1 VYIHK
6 KGENMIA
13 RDRYLKRLISLQK
26 NGRLKIITGIR
37 RCGKSYLLNE
47 IYRNYL
53 ISSGVDDK
61 HIIYIAF
68 DDNTNNN
75 LLNPLELDRYLR
87 NKIVDN
93 DMYYFLLDEVQRI
106 FTIINPIFTNGEI
119 ALCKDPFDERAYGF
133 QNVVNGLRM
142 IKNADVYI
150 TGSNSRF
157 LSKDIMTE
165 FRDRGDEV
173 YVQPLS
179 FKEIVDSFHPQ
190 NPIEALKEYMMYG
203 GLPLVLTL
211 NTDEAKKKYL
221 NDVFA
226 LTYYKDVEERNKIEK
241 KSELDTLVRIMASN
255 FGSLTNPQK
264 IEETFNSVEHS
275 SLSKN
280 TISKYLDYLED
291 AFIIKKAT
299 RYDIKGR
306 KEIGATYKYYFVD
319 LGLRNSRVN
328 FLHRDDGHVMENIV
342 YNELIRR
349 GYSVQVGVVT
359 IYEKDKNQKTV
370 RKNLE
375 TDFIASMG
383 DKYYYIQSA
392 YEIDSEAKLEQER
405 KSLINIDNSFK
416 KIIITMEV
424 GPVRRDE
431 HGIVYI
437 DMLKFLLNE
446 NSLDIF

>member
-1 VYIHK
+1 
-6 KGENMIA
+6 MIA

-87 NKIVDN
+87 NMIVDN

-119 ALCKDPFDERAYGF
+119 VLCKDPFDERAYGF

-190 NPIEALKEYMMYG
+190 NPIETLKEYMMYG

-211 NTDEAKKKYL
+211 DTDEAKKKYL

-275 SLSKN
+275 SLSKEAQRTN
-280 TISKYLDYLED
+280 
-291 AFIIKKAT
+291 IILS
-299 RYDIKGR
+299 ILVCG
-306 KEIGATYKYYFVD
+306 IQ
-319 LGLRNSRVN
+319 
-328 FLHRDDGHVMENIV
+328 
-342 YNELIRR
+342 ELI
-349 GYSVQVGVVT
+349 SFIET
-359 IYEKDKNQKTV
+359 MDTSWKT
-370 RKNLE
+370 L
-375 TDFIASMG
+375 F
-383 DKYYYIQSA
+383 
-392 YEIDSEAKLEQER
+392 
-405 KSLINIDNSFK
+405 
-416 KIIITMEV
+416 TM
-424 GPVRRDE
+424 
-431 HGIVYI
+431 
-437 DMLKFLLNE
+437 N
-446 NSLDIF
+446 